1 MARRFEFSAQT
12 LLRARRQEEL
22 SARQAL
28 ASAQARAATAAGALA
43 AARAKLSEL
52 DESARQAVAAG
63 TSGAGLG
70 VYRTCVRNARTAL
83 ALRQGQAAAA
93 GEEVRRCRLALA
105 ERLKQRK
112 ALEAVREHQ
121 AAAHERTAARR
132 QTDQLDDEHAARTA
146 GGSGETK

>member
-1 MARRFEFSAQT
+1 MGKRFEFSAQT

-28 ASAQARAATAAGALA
+28 AAAQGRAGQAERALA
-43 AARAKLSEL
+43 AAKNKLSEL

-63 TSGAGLG
+63 TSGSGLG
-70 VYRTCVRNARTAL
+70 VYRTCVRNARAAL
-83 ALRQGQAAAA
+83 AIRQGEAAAA

-121 AAAHERTAARR
+121 AAAHGRVAARR
-132 QTDQLDDEHAARTA
+132 ETDQMDDEHAARA
-146 GGSGETK
+146 GGRGVETK